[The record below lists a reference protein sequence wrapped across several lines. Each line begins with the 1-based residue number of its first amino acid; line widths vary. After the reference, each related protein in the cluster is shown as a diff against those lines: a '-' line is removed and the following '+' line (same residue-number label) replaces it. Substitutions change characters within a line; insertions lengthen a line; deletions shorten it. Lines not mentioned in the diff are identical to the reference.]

1 MGKQNKCG
9 DLLSHMYHL
18 GAKELEMCQ
27 NSITVYL
34 TIMENIRMTK
44 NK

>member
-1 MGKQNKCG
+1 
-9 DLLSHMYHL
+9 MYHL

-27 NSITVYL
+27 NPIPVYL
-34 TIMENIRMTK
+34 MIMENIRMTK

>member
-1 MGKQNKCG
+1 
-9 DLLSHMYHL
+9 MYHL

-27 NSITVYL
+27 NSIPVYL
-34 TIMENIRMTK
+34 MIMENIRMTK